1 MDVITK
7 PDSPSKASAADFYAS
22 LVGAPAEGV
31 GPWALPQP
39 ELAVA
44 HAVEALP
51 ESASASASRH
61 GPAATQDHD
70 GSQRLGGLEAAAQ
83 GVRIQLAAGT
93 QPGRA
98 IPRSNLGHV
107 LLRKAGWKEGTGLG
121 PAEEVRSPSFFI
133 YARRQLE

>member
-7 PDSPSKASAADFYAS
+7 PDNPSKASAADFYAS

-39 ELAVA
+39 ELAAA

-51 ESASASASRH
+51 ESASASAS

-70 GSQRLGGLEAAAQ
+70 GSQLGGLGAAAQ

-133 YARRQLE
+133 YARRQA